1 MRYAVTHGQK
11 SASAGNLVGTQAVR
25 ADINCL
31 VSSADD
37 SLYSSDVGLP
47 CSVGLSVRVGNIM
60 TECNA
65 LAADF
70 ALCHSG
76 HLLFSLV
83 GIIITNNVYQSKN
96 TITVK
101 QRLLL

>member
-1 MRYAVTHGQK
+1 MRANVN
-11 SASAGNLVGTQAVR
+11 S
-25 ADINCL
+25 L
-31 VSSADD
+31 VSSAYD

-47 CSVGLSVRVGNIM
+47 SSVGLSVRVGNIM

-83 GIIITNNVYQSKN
+83 GIII
-96 TITVK
+96 
-101 QRLLL
+101 

>member
-1 MRYAVTHGQK
+1 MYLYRALNLTGTE
-11 SASAGNLVGTQAVR
+11 ASCTDVNMTGGTV
-25 ADINCL
+25 NN
-31 VSSADD
+31 
-37 SLYSSDVGLP
+37 SLYLTDVGLP
-47 CSVGLSVRVGNIM
+47 SSVGLSVRVGNVM
-60 TECNA
+60 TERNA

>member
-1 MRYAVTHGQK
+1 
-11 SASAGNLVGTQAVR
+11 VR
-25 ADINCL
+25 TNINCF
-31 VSSADD
+31 VSSAYD

-47 CSVGLSVRVGNIM
+47 SSVGLSVRVGNIM
-60 TECNA
+60 TERNA

-76 HLLFSLV
+76 HLLFLLV

-96 TITVK
+96 DITAK

>member
-11 SASAGNLVGTQAVR
+11 SDSAGNLVGTQAVR

-83 GIIITNNVYQSKN
+83 GIII
-96 TITVK
+96 
-101 QRLLL
+101 